1 MADETTPLGQAY
13 KAYEQVEGR
22 LSTALDQ
29 LVGSNGFAD
38 LLASSATNVMALTRV
53 ANGTVDQA
61 VRATRLAVR
70 KDVTDLARQLA
81 RTEDKL
87 ERLLQAVE
95 ALQARLDEV
104 APSVTARG
112 EVSSATTPG
121 TRKTTSAPATT
132 APAPSVP
139 AAKAPAAKAAASN
152 GAAVNGAE
160 AKPRARATVRRG
172 EQ

>member
-1 MADETTPLGQAY
+1 VGVADETTPLGQAY
-13 KAYEQVEGR
+13 KAYEQLEGR

-104 APSVTARG
+104 APSVAPRG

-121 TRKTTSAPATT
+121 TRKTTSAPA
-132 APAPSVP
+132 
-139 AAKAPAAKAAASN
+139 AAKAASAPAAEKAAAAN
-152 GAAVNGAE
+152 GSAANGTA
-160 AKPRARATVRRG
+160 AKPRARAAVRRG
-172 EQ
+172 PQ

>member
-1 MADETTPLGQAY
+1 VIVADETHSIGTPLTQAY
-13 KAYEQVEGR
+13 RAYEQLEGR

-38 LLASSATNVMALTRV
+38 LLASSATNAMALTRL

-61 VRATRLAVR
+61 VRATRLAAR
-70 KDVTDLARQLA
+70 TDVTNLARQLA

-104 APSVTARG
+104 GPSVATQG
-112 EVSSATTPG
+112 EVSSATSRT
-121 TRKTTSAPATT
+121 TTSADDG
-132 APAPSVP
+132 
-139 AAKAPAAKAAASN
+139 ASKSAN
-152 GAAVNGAE
+152 GATSRSRASASPKQE
-160 AKPRARATVRRG
+160 AP
-172 EQ
+172 

>member
-1 MADETTPLGQAY
+1 VNVADETARSGGTPLGQAY
-13 KAYEQVEGR
+13 RAYEQLEGR

-38 LLASSATNVMALTRV
+38 LLASSATNAMALTRL

-95 ALQARLDEV
+95 ALQARLDDV
-104 APSVTARG
+104 APSIAARG
-112 EVSSATTPG
+112 EVSSATTPT
-121 TRKTTSAPATT
+121 TRKTTSAPATPAPA
-132 APAPSVP
+132 APAP
-139 AAKAPAAKAAASN
+139 ATAN
-152 GAAVNGAE
+152 GSA
-160 AKPRARATVRRG
+160 AKPRVRAAARRR
-172 EQ
+172 EK

>member
-13 KAYEQVEGR
+13 KAYEQLEGR

-29 LVGSNGFAD
+29 LVGTNGFAD
-38 LLASSATNVMALTRV
+38 LLASSATNAMALTRL

-61 VRATRLAVR
+61 VRATRLAAR
-70 KDVTDLARQLA
+70 TDVTNLARQLA

-104 APSVTARG
+104 APAVAARG
-112 EVSSATTPG
+112 EVSSATSRG
-121 TRKTTSAPATT
+121 VRE
-132 APAPSVP
+132 
-139 AAKAPAAKAAASN
+139 AASTPPQAPVSGGGSDSAGSN
-152 GAAVNGAE
+152 GSARKSANGTPRSRSTAASKRGA
-160 AKPRARATVRRG
+160 P
-172 EQ
+172 